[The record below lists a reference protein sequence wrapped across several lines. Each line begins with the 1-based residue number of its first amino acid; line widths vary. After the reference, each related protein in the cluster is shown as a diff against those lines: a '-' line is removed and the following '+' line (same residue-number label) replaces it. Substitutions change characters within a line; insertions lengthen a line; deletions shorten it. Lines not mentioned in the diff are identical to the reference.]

1 MNDVNI
7 INQVLS
13 KYNLAILDKIDA
25 AQTSTY
31 RVDLAQTEYNTISK
45 VNKISLEL
53 KVALDDDAVNVYR
66 QGRYLNIERRKLLDV
81 IKFKSIIDSD
91 FYKRPGLLLA
101 LGKDLQ
107 GNRVHTDLAKA
118 PHMLIAGATGSG
130 KSETVH
136 TILASLISRY
146 ATQPCGI
153 TIIDMKGT
161 EFRYCK
167 DADFVWLI
175 DTVNDAFKALRSFC
189 IEMDKIYKEL
199 AEIDC
204 ADVSEAYEKGYDKDV
219 RFVPQVIIIDELA
232 DLMLQNR
239 QVEKEIIRIAQK
251 GRAAGLH
258 LILATQRPSRDV
270 VTGLIKAN
278 VPTKIALATST
289 AVDSRVILD
298 EGGAE
303 RLYGKGDMLF
313 KKNGGSPIR
322 LQGAYVSDEDKQELK
337 ALIDKRNAALGLNEN
352 SKNSKGLKGFIKK
365 LFKVA

>member
-45 VNKISLEL
+45 VNRISLEL
-53 KVALDDDAVNVYR
+53 KVALNDDAVNVYR

-81 IKFKSIIDSD
+81 VKFKSIIDSN

-136 TILASLISRY
+136 AILASLISRN
-146 ATQPCGI
+146 AAQPCAI

-175 DTVNDAFKALRSFC
+175 DSVNDALRALQAFC
-189 IEMDKIYKEL
+189 IEMDTRYKEL

-204 ADVSEAYEKGYDKDV
+204 ADVSEAYEKGYNKDV

-289 AVDSRVILD
+289 AVNSRVILD

-337 ALIDKRNAALGLNEN
+337 ALIDKRNAALGYN
-352 SKNSKGLKGFIKK
+352 KNSKGLKGFIKK